1 MAFNKCKQWNGEF
14 KDIYGMDIEYVKSS
28 EFEKLKDLVTV
39 WEVIRLI
46 SKSDINID
54 DSFEFL
60 SSCKLINGH
69 IGREF
74 DECVEKG
81 LAKANLLFSELVHI
95 SSILKQY
102 YMPSVKCNATLVNNN
117 NSNISTNN
125 NATVNT
131 TNNIIKENDLN
142 HITKNPRLFK
152 INRPLRNNVS
162 RTTVSTSNSSKD
174 DKEEN
179 GSRCKIKFCNTY
191 KDSNVK
197 ISGYGNNDYMYNTS
211 LKYIKRNVPCVIINN
226 YIILHLINEG
236 SVGKVYLAIDYKK
249 NVYAVKIIT
258 KSDDYHTFNKIKD
271 ELLIASRMKHDNIVE
286 TYSILETNSKLLI
299 FMEYC
304 AGGDL
309 ITYIRRNGS
318 ISEQVVK
325 KMFKMLLRSIKY
337 LHELNVYHRDIKPE
351 NILLKPVSRVNGNGS
366 MNGGSNMVVMNNS
379 SKNDPTSINVCN
391 IGGNIIGMNKIL
403 TNYVLKL
410 GDFGASVRA
419 KNDTRLYETV
429 GTMSYAAPE
438 VLEGTSG
445 YYGEKADIW
454 SLGVVLFA
462 MLYGQLPY
470 TTQEESVEGILK
482 QIMGRKLT
490 FPRYKTSSEV
500 KQLIS
505 MMLEINP
512 QNRIGLK
519 QVYSHEWVTG
529 KRMEIDHIKVLDL
542 KKESMEKEINST
554 LNIIVDEI
562 I

>member
-1 MAFNKCKQWNGEF
+1 MAFNNCKQWNTEF
-14 KDIYGMDIEYVKSS
+14 KDIYGMDIEYVKNS
-28 EFEKLKDLVTV
+28 EFEKLKDIVTV
-39 WEVIRLI
+39 WE
-46 SKSDINID
+46 
-54 DSFEFL
+54 
-60 SSCKLINGH
+60 LINGH

-81 LAKANLLFSELVHI
+81 LAKANLLFNELVHI

-102 YMPSVKCNATLVNNN
+102 YIPSIKCNAKVVN
-117 NSNISTNN
+117 NSNINGNITTNVNN
-125 NATVNT
+125 NGNVASTGNNAVVNT
-131 TNNIIKENDLN
+131 TNNNIKENDLN
-142 HITKNPRLFK
+142 HITKTPKLFK

-162 RTTVSTSNSSKD
+162 RTTVSTSNSSKEGTED
-174 DKEEN
+174 N
-179 GSRCKIKFCNTY
+179 GSRCKIKYCNTY
-191 KDSNVK
+191 KESNIK
-197 ISGYGNNDYMYNTS
+197 ITGYGNNDYAYNAS
-211 LKYIKRNVPCVIINN
+211 LKYIRRNVPCVIIKN

-258 KSDDYHTFNKIKD
+258 KGDDYHTFNKIKD
-271 ELLIASRMKHDNIVE
+271 ELLIASKMKHDNIVE

-325 KMFKMLLRSIKY
+325 KMFKMLLRSVKY
-337 LHELNVYHRDIKPE
+337 LHDLNIYHRDIKPE
-351 NILLKPVSRVNGNGS
+351 NILLKPVSSVSCNGNMSNSG
-366 MNGGSNMVVMNNS
+366 NMVVMNNC
-379 SKNDPTSINVCN
+379 SKNDANSINVCN
-391 IGGNIIGMNKIL
+391 IGGNIIGINKIL

-438 VLEGTSG
+438 LLEGVSG
-445 YYGEKADIW
+445 YYGEKADMW

-482 QIMGRKLT
+482 QIMGRKLA
-490 FPRYKTSSEV
+490 FPKYKTSEEV
-500 KQLIS
+500 KHLIS
-505 MMLEINP
+505 LMLEINP
-512 QNRIGLK
+512 HNRIGLK
-519 QVYSHEWVTG
+519 QVCSHEWVTG
-529 KRMEIDHIKVLDL
+529 KRMDIDHVKVVDL

>member
-1 MAFNKCKQWNGEF
+1 MAFNKCKQWNAEF
-14 KDIYGMDIEYVKSS
+14 KDIYGMDIEYVKSN

-81 LAKANLLFSELVHI
+81 LAKANLLFSELLHI

-102 YMPSVKCNATLVNNN
+102 YIPSIKCNATVVNN
-117 NSNISTNN
+117 NSNISTNDN
-125 NATVNT
+125 GTVST
-131 TNNIIKENDLN
+131 TNNIIKQNDLN

-152 INRPLRNNVS
+152 INRPLRDNVS

-174 DKEEN
+174 SKEEN
-179 GSRCKIKFCNTY
+179 GNRCKIKFSNTY
-191 KDSNVK
+191 KDSNLK
-197 ISGYGNNDYMYNTS
+197 ISGYANSDYVYNTS
-211 LKYIKRNVPCVIINN
+211 LKYIKRNVPCVIIKN

-337 LHELNVYHRDIKPE
+337 LHELNIYHRDIKPE
-351 NILLKPVSRVNGNGS
+351 NILLKPVSSGDGNS
-366 MNGGSNMVVMNNS
+366 NMSNSNNMVVMNNS
-379 SKNDPTSINVCN
+379 SKNDPSSINVCN

-419 KNDTRLYETV
+419 KNDARLYETV

-438 VLEGTSG
+438 VLEGASG

-470 TTQEESVEGILK
+470 TAQEENVEGILK

-490 FPRYKTSSEV
+490 FPKYKTSAEV
-500 KQLIS
+500 KHLIS

-529 KRMEIDHIKVLDL
+529 KRMEIDHMKVLDL
-542 KKESMEKEINST
+542 KKESMEREINST